1 MKRQPCSKSHRKF
14 KIYAQSWSMKIFW
27 ISDWLSRSVH
37 IQLLKNLFVVFLIC
51 FFLHRYVQNRSDIIL
66 FGATKDELS
75 WSRCWCIRIVRSG
88 KNCMRFCL
96 ESSYQVTNLAFKS
109 FCFFRLPHSNVCFI
123 ANQDFSMSSNLNFR
137 NLKFCNESASMII
150 PVLSPCSS
158 QLLLLGF

>member
-1 MKRQPCSKSHRKF
+1 M
-14 KIYAQSWSMKIFW
+14 
-27 ISDWLSRSVH
+27 H

-66 FGATKDELS
+66 FGATKNELS
-75 WSRCWCIRIVRSG
+75 WSRRWCIRIVRSG

-123 ANQDFSMSSNLNFR
+123 ANQDSDFSMSSNLNFR
-137 NLKFCNESASMII
+137 NLKFCIHDYSSFESMFFSVVTSWI
-150 PVLSPCSS
+150 LNQKFHNLRS
-158 QLLLLGF
+158 